1 MWKNRSKQ
9 GFSLAELL
17 IVVAIIVVLAG
28 VAFVSVS
35 NYFRSLTKR
44 EYDEYARSI
53 FVAAQNHL
61 MMAKHEGY
69 LGRTGYGEPESAIA
83 GLTDTGDGVFYFV
96 VENGSGL
103 NNSDSVLSLI
113 LPEHSVD
120 DTVLAESY
128 IIRYH
133 KESGQVLDV
142 FFWSETGRRFFSSNG
157 LYGHT
162 YESSDYEQFLR
173 NRGNRDALRTYGADR
188 SVIGYYG
195 GVQAQGGQSNPLDP
209 PMIDVENAER
219 LKVKVMNPVTNSS
232 SELILVVHGLTSG
245 ERKVFSTT
253 NGLVSGGRDPSNTY
267 DIYNIVLD
275 DITASGKHFS
285 QQFPAFIPGE
295 NLRIYAIA
303 YNSAESV
310 TSTEKRTNSLFASI
324 NDIAVPDT
332 ATITCI
338 RHLENLDAVVSGLGT
353 RNTDKVKITRAIQDK
368 DLSWTAFQNEVGP
381 NAPVVGI
388 NTTLTKQGCFYPIS
402 PAVPGGGGLTGVVSY
417 DGQSKSIF
425 DVKVDIA
432 GDAGL
437 FGLLYGSVSN
447 LKLVDFCVSATG
459 TSGSAGA
466 LAGTMQST
474 ASVNNVLAINKGG
487 LAYGDPRKISSS
499 GNAGGLIGNMSGGTV
514 QNSAAALIVSGTT
527 NAGGLIGVS
536 TGGSVTGCYS
546 GGHTKDGSYEKWINS
561 GSPVHGFDITGDT
574 AGGLIGKSGIAI
586 RNCYSTCSVS
596 GGSIAGG
603 FIGNASGSI
612 ITKCYCTGL
621 VSGGLA
627 FTGNRPSSMSG
638 CYYFGIINDT
648 MLPYPEYDV
657 LREQGR
663 IVSIDHEISTYR
675 SFVPVESAWTTVD
688 PYDEKT
694 TEMTL
699 KAYYN
704 YKYNLQTVKQLG
716 QGAIT
721 DGNIDF
727 TATHYGDWPAPEIF
741 FVNTPAA

>member
-9 GFSLAELL
+9 GFSLAEVL

-69 LGRTGYGEPESAIA
+69 LGRTDYGEPESAIP
-83 GLTDTGDGVFYFV
+83 GLPNTGGGVFYFV
-96 VENGSGL
+96 VENGSGF

-162 YESSDYEQFLR
+162 YESSDYVQFLS

-253 NGLVSGGRDPSNTY
+253 TGLNSGGRDPSNTY

-275 DITASGKHFS
+275 DITASGEHFS

-332 ATITCI
+332 AHIRNI
-338 RHLENLDAVVSGLGT
+338 RHLENLDSVVSGLRGT
-353 RNTDKVKITRAIQDK
+353 SNLNIIHAVQDEN
-368 DLSWTAFQNEVGP
+368 LSWRTFQNVVGEGSSV
-381 NAPVVGI
+381 PVVGVSG
-388 NTTLTKQGCFYPIS
+388 TLTASGCFYPIS
-402 PAVPGGGGLTGVVSY
+402 PAVPVGGGRLTGVVSY

-459 TSGSAGA
+459 TSGNAGA

-487 LAYGDPRKISSS
+487 LADGDLRKISSS
-499 GNAGGLIGNMSGGTV
+499 ENAGGLIGNMSGGTV

-536 TGGSVTGCYS
+536 TDGSVTGCYS

-574 AGGLIGKSGIAI
+574 AGGLIGNSGAVIT
-586 RNCYSTCSVS
+586 NCYSTCSVF

-603 FIGNASGSI
+603 FIGNASGS

-648 MLPYPEYDV
+648 MLPYPNYNV
-657 LREQGR
+657 LNEQER

-675 SFVPVESAWTTVD
+675 SFVPVESEWTTVD